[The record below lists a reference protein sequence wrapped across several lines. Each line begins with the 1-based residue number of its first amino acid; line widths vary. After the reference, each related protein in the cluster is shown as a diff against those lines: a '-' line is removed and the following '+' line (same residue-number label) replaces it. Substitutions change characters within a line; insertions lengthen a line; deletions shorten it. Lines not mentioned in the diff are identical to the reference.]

1 MAIKTEFYTTRAD
14 GVRLVRTYSDTGMMI
29 ERDGARYEEAVDPEE
44 YGRMYIETN
53 EPVPV
58 HEGLVES
65 EYAEAGKILL
75 GVSR

>member
-29 ERDGARYEEAVDPEE
+29 ERDGARYEEAIDPEE
-44 YGRMYIETN
+44 CGRVYVETG